1 MSEDQFTKLFKYMTD
16 RFDRI
21 EKELDKK
28 ANAEDLQRVQNT
40 LDSIAQREE
49 ADDDE
54 RLVMSHQLTRVN
66 DWIEKASKKVNIRF
80 GQ

>member
-1 MSEDQFTKLFKYMTD
+1 MSEDQFTRLFKFMTD

>member
-49 ADDDE
+49 INDDE
-54 RLVMSHQLTRVN
+54 RLVISHQLTRVN